1 MFSFNR
7 TFELPFKYSIP
18 NSINLHIETV
28 SYLKRYF
35 KYLKRSLF
43 LKLKNQKHLELFKIT
58 SIHKKI
64 LWINI
69 SAPSLG
75 DSLMDLSSRV
85 LLENRY
91 IDLFTD
97 SKNANLYLDDDFF
110 SNIFTS
116 TNDVNENNYDLVII
130 DSFSTR
136 SVTVKPKVALNLNY
150 VGMFGF
156 FNGPEV
162 NRTLFSFHQLNNLL
176 EYQMSESEIL
186 KIAKNYISISKEDKE
201 LVRQLIPNNYI
212 SIVIG
217 GEWKYKTY
225 DKWLELIKKIIQ
237 SNQELNIILI
247 GSINAT
253 KASND
258 LISNLPQCNLYDLVA
273 KLTFNQTAEVIRN
286 SDILI
291 CCDGGL
297 MHAANAL
304 NTKVVALFAK
314 LNPEILITESCISYN
329 LYDDH
334 TVNNLS
340 VDDVFKKYIE
350 ASNNL
355 A

>member
-1 MFSFNR
+1 MSSFYR
-7 TFELPFKYSIP
+7 TFNFPFKHSIP
-18 NSINLHIETV
+18 NSID
-28 SYLKRYF
+28 SYLKSKSVF
-35 KYLKRSLF
+35 KRYLKYFRRVF
-43 LKLKNQKHLELFKIT
+43 FIVVNNQQNLEVFKI
-58 SIHKKI
+58 SPRHKRI

-85 LLENRY
+85 LLQDKS
-91 IDLFTD
+91 IDLYTD

-116 TNDVNENNYDLVII
+116 AKDFDKNKYDLVII
-130 DSFSTR
+130 DSYSSR
-136 SVTVKPKVALNLNY
+136 SMRVKANVAPSLNY
-150 VGMFGF
+150 VGMYGF

-162 NRTLFSFHQLNNLL
+162 NRTLFSFHQMNNLL
-176 EYQMSESEIL
+176 GNIKEEDEIL
-186 KIAKNYISISKEDKE
+186 NLAKNHISISIKDQK
-201 LVRQLIPNNYI
+201 LVKKLIPDNYI
-212 SIVIG
+212 AIVIG
-217 GEWKYKTY
+217 GEWRYKIY
-225 DKWLELIKKIIQ
+225 DEWLELIKKIIQ
-237 SNQELNIILI
+237 SNQDLNIVLI

-258 LISNLPQCNLYDLVA
+258 LICNLPQCNFYDLVA
-273 KLTFNQTAEVIRN
+273 KLTFNQTAEVIRS
-286 SDILI
+286 SDILL

-304 NTKVVALFAK
+304 NTTVVALFAK
-314 LNPEILITESCISYN
+314 LNTEILLTESCISYN

-334 TVNNLS
+334 AVNNLS
-340 VDDVFKKYIE
+340 ADDVYKKYIE

>member
-7 TFELPFKYSIP
+7 TFVLPFKYSIP
-18 NSINLHIETV
+18 NSINLHIAKV
-28 SYLKRYF
+28 SYLKRYL

-43 LKLKNQKHLELFKIT
+43 LKLKNQNHLELFKIT

-136 SVTVKPKVALNLNY
+136 SVTVKTKVAPTLNY

-212 SIVIG
+212 SVVVG

-258 LISNLPQCNLYDLVA
+258 LISNLPQCNFYDLVA